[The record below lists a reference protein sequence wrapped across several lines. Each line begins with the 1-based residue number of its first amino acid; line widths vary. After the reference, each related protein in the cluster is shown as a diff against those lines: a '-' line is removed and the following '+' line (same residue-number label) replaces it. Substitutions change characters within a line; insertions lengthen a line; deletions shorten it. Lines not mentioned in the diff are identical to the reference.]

1 MLCSEIPALKK
12 KISYE
17 IIHFFLERLKFI
29 LKDDKSLNSKVVNE
43 VARSYEFQINN
54 NKQRKYNLIDFVNRV
69 RFVND
74 FTNNKESESIVS
86 SYKRVA
92 NIVNIEEGKIK
103 EIFNTQLKRK
113 ILLRTKYERILDS
126 KTRKIYKK
134 IEKLTINH
142 QYKECYSLLET
153 LEQPLEDFFNY
164 VVINVDN
171 KNIRNQRFTL
181 LSRIKYLFESIF
193 DFSKI

>member
-1 MLCSEIPALKK
+1 MIF
-12 KISYE
+12 Y
-17 IIHFFLERLKFI
+17 
-29 LKDDKSLNSKVVNE
+29 
-43 VARSYEFQINN
+43 
-54 NKQRKYNLIDFVNRV
+54 DFPV
-69 RFVND
+69 
-74 FTNNKESESIVS
+74 
-86 SYKRVA
+86 
-92 NIVNIEEGKIK
+92 
-103 EIFNTQLKRK
+103 TQLKRK

-134 IEKLTINH
+134 FEKLTINH

-171 KNIRNQRFTL
+171 KNIINQRFTL